1 MPIWNMYE
9 SPPTF
14 RPWCCSLLHS
24 EYSTLPGTLPVHTI
38 IRALRSKRWQDFIH
52 VSSWYVKTVNP
63 ICSLSLLINLLLS
76 YGFGIPLDS
85 QHFARDWPKIPSA
98 SHVVKVK
105 TTLPSKCGTYEAAWS
120 AHQPR
125 DNAHSS
131 SCWTSPHFQVNAGS
145 FEQHDLSSFRMLLV
159 MTTGHDHKLK
169 EAERVVKAILFS
181 KSKAVEI
188 CQ

>member
-1 MPIWNMYE
+1 MYE

-14 RPWCCSLLHS
+14 RQWCCSLLHS
-24 EYSTLPGTLPVHTI
+24 EYSTLPGTLPGTLPVHTI
-38 IRALRSKRWQDFIH
+38 IRALQSKRWRDFIH

-105 TTLPSKCGTYEAAWS
+105 TALPPKCGTYEASWS

-131 SCWTSPHFQVNAGS
+131 SCWTLPHFQVKHKGTAGS

-159 MTTGHDHKLK
+159 HCDDH
-169 EAERVVKAILFS
+169 RTWP
-181 KSKAVEI
+181 
-188 CQ
+188 